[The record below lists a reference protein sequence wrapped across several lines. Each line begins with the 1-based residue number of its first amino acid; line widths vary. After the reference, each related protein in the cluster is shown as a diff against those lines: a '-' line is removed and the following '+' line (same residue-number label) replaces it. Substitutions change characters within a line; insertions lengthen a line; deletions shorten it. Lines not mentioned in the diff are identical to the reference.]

1 MSAVSLNYNTFDKDY
16 YDKRFCEFQLN
27 EWNKN
32 LRYYTRKIEKTKTT
46 DLKIR
51 FLRETDKANKQL
63 KIYEILIRY
72 IYNKKEDDRTMD
84 DQDNALIKIKEIL
97 NS

>member
-1 MSAVSLNYNTFDKDY
+1 MV
-16 YDKRFCEFQLN
+16 LN

-32 LRYYTRKIEKTKTT
+32 LRYYMRKIEKKTA

-51 FLRETDKANKQL
+51 FLREIDKANKQL
-63 KIYEILIRY
+63 KIYEILIKY
-72 IYNKKEDDRTMD
+72 IYNKKEEDMMMT